1 MIVSTRVINEKH
13 SGLTVDFSDENVS
26 LVGESVVVWSEA
38 DALSYAKFFGADLR
52 RINADLF
59 PMPEMP
65 DEMEG
70 DLE

>member
-1 MIVSTRVINEKH
+1 MIVFTSVIDEKH

-26 LVGESVVVWSEA
+26 LIGETVVVGSEE
-38 DALSYAKFFGADLR
+38 DAVHYARFFEADLR
-52 RINADLF
+52 RINAELF
-59 PMPEMP
+59 PIPEMP

>member
-1 MIVSTRVINEKH
+1 MIVSTSVIDEKH

-26 LVGESVVVWSEA
+26 LVGETAVVGSEA
-38 DALSYAKFFGADLR
+38 DALSYAKFFEADLR
-52 RINADLF
+52 RINAELF
-59 PMPEMP
+59 PIPEMP

>member
-1 MIVSTRVINEKH
+1 MIVSTRVIDEKH
-13 SGLTVDFSDENVS
+13 SGLTMDFSDENVS
-26 LVGESVVVWSEA
+26 LVGETVVVGSEE
-38 DALSYAKFFGADLR
+38 DAVSYARFFEADLR

-70 DLE
+70 DIE